1 MSYSLHAHIWLCVWE
16 HMNLRVCPG
25 QVSAAAV
32 RSCDLRPAFACCEN
46 IIASVYYYSTERQWE
61 CCVPCG
67 PVKSGCRPGVCERKE
82 VFYAHSL
89 CSHRPAPS
97 EARCIVGSG
106 EAYWSWLVPAESQI
120 EFWQAGE
127 TGSQRERPPPHTPPC
142 PLQQTIEAAWQEL
155 FKTLH
160 TLHSSVCHTNV
171 GTHTLPITISYY
183 VQQS

>member
-1 MSYSLHAHIWLCVWE
+1 MFVPRSICRTVYVHISDCVCESTWIC
-16 HMNLRVCPG
+16 VCV
-25 QVSAAAV
+25 QASVR
-32 RSCDLRPAFACCEN
+32 RSCAELWSEAGFCLLWK
-46 IIASVYYYSTERQWE
+46 YYCKCLLLQHERQWE

-67 PVKSGCRPGVCERKE
+67 PAKSGCRGVCERKE
-82 VFYAHSL
+82 FFFNAHSL

-97 EARCIVGSG
+97 EARCILGSG

-127 TGSQRERPPPHTPPC
+127 TGSQRERPPPHAPSC

-160 TLHSSVCHTNV
+160 TLHSSFCHTNV
-171 GTHTLPITISYY
+171 GTHTHSL
-183 VQQS
+183 